1 MRVMSVLQ
9 VTALLVAAA
18 MLLAAQAGNP
28 APTAGQMPPG
38 HGIKCL
44 KADEKTPCGSSEIS
58 DLSNDIKDLKATFGD
73 AKSTV
78 SDAQQNVS
86 DAKQVAG
93 DAKQIGSD
101 ARHPAA
107 NSKQDVSDA
116 KQAGSDAKS
125 AYDDAQQTKSDTQ
138 QTVQDVQQNVQDAA
152 QTVKG
157 LKGIGS
163 LALKALDG
171 TMSCAQND
179 GSACTDSQTKALQ
192 VHAAQKNPPVNVKRE
207 VDQGGK

>member
-1 MRVMSVLQ
+1 MSVKRLFIR
-9 VTALLVAAA
+9 TALLVPAA
-18 MLLAAQAGNP
+18 MLLAAQSSG
-28 APTAGQMPPG
+28 PTQQAGQMPPG
-38 HGIKCL
+38 HGVKCL
-44 KADEKTPCGSSEIS
+44 KADGKTPCGNSEIS
-58 DLSNDIKDLKATFGD
+58 DLNNDIKDLKATVGD

-86 DAKQVAG
+86 DAQQVGG
-93 DAKQIGSD
+93 DAKQAGSD
-101 ARHPAA
+101 AKHPAA

-125 AYDDAQQTKSDTQ
+125 AYGDAQQTKSDAQ

-152 QTVKG
+152 QTVKD

-171 TMSCAQND
+171 TMNCAQND
-179 GSACTDSQTKALQ
+179 GSACSDSQTKALQ
-192 VHAAQKNPPVNVKRE
+192 IHAAQKNPPIQVKRE
-207 VDQGGK
+207 VDEGGK